1 MALNVNPSGKQADI
15 GFAAIL
21 IAVAIWG
28 FVEAGSYL
36 GTSGG
41 YPQVLAV
48 LLAVGS
54 ALVILRRVLTPE
66 KEGEPRLFIHAGRFF
81 LGLAVIVAYV
91 VAIDLVGYLL
101 PSLAVGIAVPLLLG
115 YRNLALT
122 VAVTVGTVIFI
133 VIVFHLLLGRP
144 LPPDILIRM
153 LEAVR

>member
-153 LEAVR
+153 LETVR